1 MTEPGLWERASALF
15 ERALEVA
22 VAERAAFVATAAGDD
37 QVLRDRVLAMLRS
50 DAQPKP
56 LLDVTPGLLAESVAP
71 DPPRLE
77 GHRIGPYVVRRV
89 VGQGGMGVVCLA
101 EREDVGKQV
110 ALKLVAGGL
119 LSPERV
125 SRFLRERRVL
135 ARLEHPNIVPLL
147 DAGIADDGTP
157 WFAMEYVAGETVDRY
172 CDRLALAVDRRL
184 ELFERICG
192 AVGYA
197 HQHLVVHRDLKP
209 ANVLIGEDGEPR
221 LVDFG
226 IAKLLAESG
235 EEQEPATATGIRPMT
250 PVYASPEQ
258 RRGEPI
264 TTASDIYQLGAL
276 LFELL
281 TGRRLGQDPKGG
293 APAGRLTRDLDV
305 IVRKATDPDLRRR
318 YPTAEQLALDVG
330 RHRRGLPI
338 EARPA
343 TAAYRLGKLVT
354 RHKVGTLVVAT
365 GVLTVLGFVAALAV
379 QGRRVEAQRVRAEQV
394 SELLTDLFAGADP
407 TVAQGDTVTVRSVLD
422 RGVERVRSG
431 LTADPSVKAQLLGVI
446 AQAYFNLGLLDRAL
460 EVETDVVALLR
471 DAVPPDDPTR
481 LNALG
486 WLASWLADAGARE
499 RAYPPA
505 EEAVRVAR
513 TLPARRR
520 GELARALR
528 DLGYAHQRAA
538 DDAGALPLYD
548 EALAIYRDLPPPGSA
563 GMEGVLTNL
572 GFLAQA
578 RGDQATATTYLR
590 EVVDRRRARLGADH
604 LQSAASMLNL
614 VSVLQETD
622 LVAADRLVRDAV
634 AVQRRVFAGPHRDRL
649 TGLTSLAR
657 ILGAR
662 GNQADA
668 ETTQREALSMART
681 LFGDSSRAVAMAVA
695 NLAGYVQRQ
704 GRLDEAAELHAEAA
718 RRLRDHDG
726 AANPA
731 TAVAVTNLAYTEF
744 LRGRTA
750 ESEALYRRAL
760 PVLDSAWRGTPPL
773 AATLVDFA
781 WVLRTRGRCGEAEGM
796 LRRAL
801 EMLRTREAGDAD
813 VLRSQR
819 FLGGCLFDLGRYPAA
834 ESLLVAAYQSLVTH
848 WGASN
853 RYTIDAA
860 GDLARLYRKWG
871 RPADAVRFETPARP

>member
-1 MTEPGLWERASALF
+1 
-15 ERALEVA
+15 
-22 VAERAAFVATAAGDD
+22 
-37 QVLRDRVLAMLRS
+37 
-50 DAQPKP
+50 
-56 LLDVTPGLLAESVAP
+56 
-71 DPPRLE
+71 
-77 GHRIGPYVVRRV
+77 
-89 VGQGGMGVVCLA
+89 
-101 EREDVGKQV
+101 V

-119 LSPERV
+119 VSPERV

-135 ARLEHPNIVPLL
+135 ARLEHPNIAPLL

-209 ANVLIGEDGEPR
+209 ANVLIGEDGEAR

-235 EEQEPATATGIRPMT
+235 EEEPATVTGIRPMT

-281 TGRRLGQDPKGG
+281 TGRRLGPDPKGG
-293 APAGRLTRDLDV
+293 EPAGRLARDLDV
-305 IVRKATDPDLRRR
+305 IVRKATDPDPRRR
-318 YPTAEQLALDVG
+318 YQTAEQLALDVG

-354 RHKVGTLVVAT
+354 RHKVGTFVVVTGGLV
-365 GVLTVLGFVAALAV
+365 VLGFVAALAV
-379 QGRRVEAQRVRAEQV
+379 QGRRIEAQRVRAEQV
-394 SELLTDLFAGADP
+394 AELLTDLFAGADP
-407 TVAQGDTVTVRSVLD
+407 TVAEGDTVTVRSVLD
-422 RGVERVRSG
+422 RGLERVRTG
-431 LTADPSVKAQLLGVI
+431 LSADPEVKARLLGVI
-446 AQAYFNLGLLDRAL
+446 AQAYFNLGQVQRAV
-460 EVETDVVALLR
+460 EVETEVVALLR

-486 WLASWLADAGARE
+486 WLVSWLADAGARE

-505 EEAVRVAR
+505 DEAVRVAR

-520 GELARALR
+520 EELARALR

-538 DDAGALPLYD
+538 DDAGALPLYE
-548 EALAIYRDLPPPGSA
+548 EALAIYRALPPPGSS
-563 GMEGVLTNL
+563 GVEGVLTNL
-572 GFLAQA
+572 GFLAEA
-578 RGDQATATTYLR
+578 RGDLPAARAYLR
-590 EVVDRRRARLGADH
+590 EVVDRRQARLGADH
-604 LQSAASMLNL
+604 RVSAASMLNL
-614 VSVLQETD
+614 VAVLETTD
-622 LVAADRLVRDAV
+622 LVAADSLVRHAV
-634 AVQRRVFAGPHRDRL
+634 AVQRRVFTGPHRDRL
-649 TGLTSLAR
+649 TGLTSMARVLA
-657 ILGAR
+657 AR
-662 GNQADA
+662 GNEADA

-681 LFGDSSRAVAMAVA
+681 LFGDSSRAIAMAVA

-704 GRLDEAAELHAEAA
+704 GRLDEAAELHSDAV
-718 RRLRDHDG
+718 RRLRAHDG
-726 AANPA
+726 AAHPA

-744 LRGRTA
+744 LKGRTA
-750 ESEALYRRAL
+750 EAEALYRRAL
-760 PVLDSAWRGTPPL
+760 PVLDSAWRGTPRIAL
-773 AATLVDFA
+773 VLVDFG
-781 WVLRTRGRCGEAEGM
+781 WVLKTRAQCGEAEGV

-801 EMLRTREAGDAD
+801 EMFRPRAAGDAD
-813 VLRSQR
+813 VLRAQR
-819 FLGGCLFDLGRYPAA
+819 FLGGCLFDLGRYAAA
-834 ESLLVAAYQSLVTH
+834 ESLLVAAHQSLLAN
-848 WGASN
+848 WGPTN

-871 RPADAVRFETPARP
+871 RHADAVRFEAPARP